1 MQATSLCSLKRV
13 LLPCPS
19 SGILMRQSVR
29 PHRSF
34 ITVSK
39 KDSFGQHYDGKL
51 VDENMI
57 LLRMRIREIEMV
69 EMKTEAQSD
78 WSEMEKKYF
87 VNYDSDI
94 CDAVGSLQRMLMNTR
109 PALALGILAL
119 LMISM
124 SMSISVI
131 AFHMVEFTKGI
142 I

>member
-1 MQATSLCSLKRV
+1 MQATSLCSLQRV

-19 SGILMRQSVR
+19 SGILVRQSVR

-34 ITVSK
+34 ITVSER
-39 KDSFGQHYDGKL
+39 DPFGQHYDGRS

-57 LLRMRIREIEMV
+57 LLRMRIREIEVV

-78 WSEMEKKYF
+78 WSEWEKKYF
-87 VNYDSDI
+87 VNYDSDV
-94 CDAVGSLQRMLMNTR
+94 CDAVGLLQRMLMNTR

-124 SMSISVI
+124 SMSIFLIV
-131 AFHMVEFTKGI
+131 FHMVELTKGI